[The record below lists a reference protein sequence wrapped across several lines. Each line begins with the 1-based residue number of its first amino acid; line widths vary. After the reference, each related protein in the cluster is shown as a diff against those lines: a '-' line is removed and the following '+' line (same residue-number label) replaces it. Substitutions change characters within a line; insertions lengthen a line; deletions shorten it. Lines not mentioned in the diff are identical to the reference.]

1 MHTPACFSTTAM
13 NFNVPR
19 PSLPCLLGG
28 ASFALT
34 SVVTLLD
41 GLCLTSFKDFSPNVR
56 SIESA
61 VTALSAANCAMLVVT
76 ILFWLTDINNENT
89 RQLSAYRRRVY
100 YILIAYSAMT
110 TGVTAGGIAWGT
122 AQVMI
127 EQQQMSLRPRQRLL
141 LVTRSVIWAISVLTQ
156 GLFGGLLLMTLAKQ
170 TSRSRWLT
178 SLSHDL
184 DAIQEELAVD
194 NRLESTK
201 QPQLV
206 VDSPKKS
213 TDRKRSCDGS
223 IGIQQSTSSAASL
236 ISKRYSG
243 RTLYQQ
249 DSKHSSIDF
258 NPPITYPECVAMR
271 NTFNGC
277 LCGHSSY
284 AAGADG
290 DAGSRKTQGNKPE
303 FRCSLDTLRRQTS
316 LRKSSDTSRSLQPE
330 APNKGG
336 PPKLTLS
343 DESNIH
349 PLFRSNSPTPP
360 PTAMPGTTVIA
371 SPAAGQTIS
380 MKALHRMKSTNSLRS
395 YTPRSRSP
403 LFERTGH
410 VDEEVHSKN
419 GLGDGRC
426 ELSNDQT
433 FTIPKFVM
441 AADLRR
447 SITQYEK
454 RYDLIESPHE
464 S

>member
-1 MHTPACFSTTAM
+1 MS
-13 NFNVPR
+13 FNVAR
-19 PSLPCLLGG
+19 PSLPCVLGG

-41 GLCLTSFKDFSPNVR
+41 GLCLTSFKDASSDVR

-61 VTALSAANCAMLVVT
+61 VTALSAANCIVLVVT
-76 ILFWLTDINNENT
+76 ILFWLTDINNENI

-100 YILIAYSAMT
+100 YILIVYSAMT

-122 AQVMI
+122 AQAMI
-127 EQQQMSLRPRQRLL
+127 ERQKMSLGPRQQLL
-141 LVTRSVIWAISVLTQ
+141 LVTRTVIWAISVLTQ
-156 GLFGGLLLMTLAKQ
+156 GLFGGLLLMTLAEQ
-170 TSRSRWLT
+170 SSRSRWST

-184 DAIQEELAVD
+184 DSLQEHLAED
-194 NRLESTK
+194 NGLESTK

-213 TDRKRSCDGS
+213 TDLKRSCDGS
-223 IGIQQSTSSAASL
+223 IAIQKSTSCAVSL

-249 DSKHSSIDF
+249 DSKHSSIDL
-258 NPPITYPECVAMR
+258 NPPIAYPECAVMC

-277 LCGHSSY
+277 LYGHNSY
-284 AAGADG
+284 AVGGDD
-290 DAGSRKTQGNKPE
+290 DAGSRKAQGNKPE
-303 FRCSLDTLRRQTS
+303 FRCSLDTLRRQNS
-316 LRKSSDTSRSLQPE
+316 LRRSSDSPSSLQPE
-330 APNKGG
+330 VPSKGG

-360 PTAMPGTTVIA
+360 PTAMPGTTVVA
-371 SPAAGQTIS
+371 SPAAGQIIS

-403 LFERTGH
+403 LFERAGQAG
-410 VDEEVHSKN
+410 EEIHSKS
-419 GLGDGRC
+419 GLSDGRC
-426 ELSNDQT
+426 ELNNDQT
-433 FTIPKFVM
+433 FAIPNFVM

>member
-1 MHTPACFSTTAM
+1 M

-19 PSLPCLLGG
+19 PSLPCLIGG

-34 SVVTLLD
+34 FVVTLLD
-41 GLCLTSFKDFSPNVR
+41 GLCLTSFKSFSPNVR

-61 VTALSAANCAMLVVT
+61 VTALSAANCVVLAIT
-76 ILFWLTDINNENT
+76 ILFWLTDIDNENL

-100 YILIAYSAMT
+100 YLLIAYSAIT

-156 GLFGGLLLMTLAKQ
+156 GVLGGLLLMTLAKQ

-184 DAIQEELAVD
+184 DAIHEELAVD

-258 NPPITYPECVAMR
+258 NPPITYPECVVMR
-271 NTFNGC
+271 NTFNGG
-277 LCGHSSY
+277 LYGHSSY
-284 AAGADG
+284 TAGADG

-303 FRCSLDTLRRQTS
+303 FRCSLDTLRRQNS
-316 LRKSSDTSRSLQPE
+316 LRRSSDTSRSLQPE

-336 PPKLTLS
+336 PPKLILS

-349 PLFRSNSPTPP
+349 PLFRSSSPTPP

-410 VDEEVHSKN
+410 VGEGVHSN
-419 GLGDGRC
+419 TGLGDGRC
-426 ELSNDQT
+426 ELKNDQT
-433 FTIPKFVM
+433 FEIPKFVM

-454 RYDLIESPHE
+454 RYDLMESPHE